1 MANYPL
7 AEDRGPDEFYR
18 QLVAW
23 ALGVAR
29 VRKGIPMVRILL

>member
-7 AEDRGPDEFYR
+7 AEDQGPDEFYR
-18 QLVAW
+18 QMVAW
-23 ALGVAR
+23 ALHA